1 MQNDSGPRAGSS
13 ELELS
18 KMLEERMM
26 SEMNKKLVQGMPA
39 IIKDRRDPR
48 LIFEQLKAVEGLGLV
63 KALESAAAE
72 YLCKISKQKK
82 ERYVKQDSLQRISE
96 NSREYM
102 NSMESMESEGDD
114 ENQRAEHIEQQKKA
128 KRP

>member
-82 ERYVKQDSLQRISE
+82 
-96 NSREYM
+96 
-102 NSMESMESEGDD
+102 
-114 ENQRAEHIEQQKKA
+114 
-128 KRP
+128 